1 MKLVS
6 MLLLILLTLSP
17 APATKSVR
25 ANIAH
30 TGVTV
35 NGEAYAVVQQLDA
48 WYVSPEDDTFTVLEA
63 AEWYNVTWLMAHDY
77 LAGDAIAALEIGDT
91 VTVTLYGKTVQYTVT
106 DIRIYEPSD
115 VPFST
120 LTMEPGL
127 VMQTCHGNG
136 YLIIEGRVD

>member
-1 MKLVS
+1 MKLLS
-6 MLLLILLTLSP
+6 TMLLMMLTLSP
-17 APATKSVR
+17 VPAVKGR
-25 ANIAH
+25 AAISPTSAI
-30 TGVTV
+30 V

-48 WYVSPEDDTFTVLEA
+48 WYVSPDDDTFTVLKA

-106 DIRIYEPSD
+106 SIRIYEPSD

-127 VMQTCHGNG
+127 VMQTCYGNDR
-136 YLIIEGRVD
+136 LIVEGSVD

>member
-6 MLLLILLTLSP
+6 MLILVMLTLSP

-48 WYVSPEDDTFTVLEA
+48 WYVSPDDDTFTVLAA

-91 VTVTLYGKTVQYTVT
+91 VTVTLYGKTTQYTVT
-106 DIRIYEPSD
+106 DIRIYEPSG

-127 VMQTCHGNG
+127 VMQTCAGDMR
-136 YLIIEGRVD
+136 LIVRGR